1 MRDQEVFNQDCIRP
15 MIFISKI
22 KLLNSKV
29 FIGEYRVM
37 YFNVKFV
44 ECRSIEK
51 NTNMNEPSEN
61 SIRNISFKHV
71 FKGLIQIF

>member
-1 MRDQEVFNQDCIRP
+1 MNSANERSGSIQPGLYSTNDIYFQNKTPKFKSFYLRIFN
-15 MIFISKI
+15 F
-22 KLLNSKV
+22 
-29 FIGEYRVM
+29 
-37 YFNVKFV
+37 KFV